1 MQSYILP
8 ALLWLIAFL
17 VALFAWPV
25 RDLSP
30 RTRGFILVPLCAVI
44 FAIPFFA
51 PAAPVAAKI
60 AVALTCPLF
69 AGKLLDAHLGA
80 SAWRGRPFL
89 EWPVYLLN
97 PFVLV
102 HRRHLLERPRPK
114 AASARI
120 LARGLL
126 EVGAGLGLL
135 LWSFGADLGQ
145 YAFWLDH
152 LVKLLA
158 TYLFAF
164 DGMFLTVTGGL
175 RLLRCPVIDHSRD
188 PILAVTPADFWR
200 RYNRDAGRFL
210 YEDVFKPL
218 GGLRVPRRG
227 IVLTFL
233 VNGLL
238 HEYLAAVVIG
248 RVTGYMMAFFGL
260 HALAVAVTFRWRPR
274 GAAALAGWAA
284 TLAFLA
290 TTSVLFFRVI
300 DLIVPWYDS
309 PLPLSG

>member
-51 PAAPVAAKI
+51 PAAPVATKI

-102 HRRHLLERPRPK
+102 HRRHLLERPRPRGSSRGGFSRSGRAWGSCSGRLGPISGSTPSGSITSLSSWRHTSSPSTGCSSRSPAGCDCC
-114 AASARI
+114 AARSSI
-120 LARGLL
+120 
-126 EVGAGLGLL
+126 
-135 LWSFGADLGQ
+135 
-145 YAFWLDH
+145 
-152 LVKLLA
+152 
-158 TYLFAF
+158 T
-164 DGMFLTVTGGL
+164 
-175 RLLRCPVIDHSRD
+175 
-188 PILAVTPADFWR
+188 
-200 RYNRDAGRFL
+200 
-210 YEDVFKPL
+210 
-218 GGLRVPRRG
+218 
-227 IVLTFL
+227 
-233 VNGLL
+233 
-238 HEYLAAVVIG
+238 
-248 RVTGYMMAFFGL
+248 
-260 HALAVAVTFRWRPR
+260 
-274 GAAALAGWAA
+274 AA
-284 TLAFLA
+284 TR
-290 TTSVLFFRVI
+290 SWR
-300 DLIVPWYDS
+300 
-309 PLPLSG
+309 